1 MGRPRRRHEARTF
14 VRDELAASL
23 QIENHGGSMIRAK
36 RAYLEVARPTLVRV
50 GNACDVGY
58 ATVLEWMR
66 HEYKAPHSATAQ
78 SRHEHIVA
86 YSVCR
91 GAFLTEARLATDAP
105 AFERL
110 ATLLGV
116 HDADVASPWDVVLL
130 ALRRSLRRRL
140 EADAET
146 SETSSATKVFRL
158 LDEIGVELTRAICA
172 EWAGEPTVQR
182 VVRASAER
190 ERRARDRKRRRHAE
204 LTRRRRQRR

>member
-1 MGRPRRRHEARTF
+1 M
-14 VRDELAASL
+14 
-23 QIENHGGSMIRAK
+23 
-36 RAYLEVARPTLVRV
+36 
-50 GNACDVGY
+50 
-58 ATVLEWMR
+58 
-66 HEYKAPHSATAQ
+66 
-78 SRHEHIVA
+78 
-86 YSVCR
+86 
-91 GAFLTEARLATDAP
+91 
-105 AFERL
+105 
-110 ATLLGV
+110 LGV

-146 SETSSATKVFRL
+146 SATKVFRL